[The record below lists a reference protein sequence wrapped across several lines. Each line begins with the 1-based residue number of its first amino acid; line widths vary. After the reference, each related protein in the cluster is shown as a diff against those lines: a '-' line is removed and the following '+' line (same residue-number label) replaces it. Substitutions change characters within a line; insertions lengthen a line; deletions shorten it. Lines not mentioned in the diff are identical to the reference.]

1 MTMNNI
7 HQHGP
12 VAAAAASN
20 SSSKKRKSAKDLE

>member
-12 VAAAAASN
+12 AAAAAASN